1 LKHWSPLKFAQL
13 ADRLT
18 ENFLAKV
25 VILGAKAEMPLAD
38 IIVAAAKNKIINL
51 VGKTNPEELAAI
63 MSLMGLII
71 TNDGGPLHMAV
82 ALGVKTVSVF
92 GPVDDLV
99 YGPYPPSGKH
109 IVVKRDIDCRPCYK
123 NFRFNGCS
131 HNRNCID
138 EISTEEVFQ
147 AASRL
152 IKNEN

>member
-1 LKHWSPLKFAQL
+1 
-13 ADRLT
+13 
-18 ENFLAKV
+18 V
-25 VILGAKAEMPLAD
+25 VILGAEAEMPLAD

-51 VGKTNPEELAAI
+51 VGKTNSEELAAI
-63 MSLMGLII
+63 MSLMSLVI

-138 EISTEEVFQ
+138 EISTEEVFR